1 MRANTGLIMLTT
13 TTLLAKVQDLQQK
26 LQLGGNQSL
35 PSQLEARMVSHN
47 KCLRLVDCC
56 GCGVTILTPSKTILQ
71 LE

>member
-1 MRANTGLIMLTT
+1 MRANTGLIMPTT
-13 TTLLAKVQDLQQK
+13 TTLLVKVQDLQQK

-35 PSQLEARMVSHN
+35 PSQLEAGLVSHN
-47 KCLRLVDCC
+47 KCLRLA